1 MFDNDGPSRRNV
13 LKGTAGLGALSLAG
27 CLGGGG
33 GGSGNEPVDL
43 TVGSSS
49 SGSSTYGN
57 SQAIQR
63 VVSENSDYL
72 NFITQDAGG
81 DPQSIRLYADGE
93 INSYSAGNYIMN
105 QALNETGPFGDDP
118 VSEFPQL
125 GFGHLSLNL
134 YWMALEDSDIQTT
147 DDLPGRDVYC
157 LPAGWGL
164 RAMTEE
170 MYGAAGLWEGLEE
183 NVVNVETG
191 QAASAL
197 AEGRAEAFIVY
208 TSNYTQLPSWAAEI
222 DSRVDVRPIE
232 MTDPYVQAAQDFS
245 GAGYE
250 EVDEIGG
257 WEQDVQGDFPKH
269 TWTETY
275 PYYFS
280 PDISAQA
287 VYDLM
292 EICHNNYESMQ
303 EANPTILDWSDPSNF
318 TFALAHT
325 DEIPIH
331 PGAADWYEDNDVWDD
346 SWTRGDE

>member
-1 MFDNDGPSRRNV
+1 MANNGNQSRRDV
-13 LKGTAGLGALSLAG
+13 LKGTAGLGAITLAG
-27 CLGGGG
+27 CLGGDDDT
-33 GGSGNEPVDL
+33 VDL

-63 VVSENSDYL
+63 VVSNESDYV

-81 DPQSIRLYADGE
+81 DPQSMRLFEDDE
-93 INSYSAGNYIMN
+93 LNSYSAGNYILN
-105 QALNETGPFGDDP
+105 QALEQTGPFAEPDNI
-118 VSEFPQL
+118 ENFPQH

-134 YWMALEDSDIQTT
+134 YWMALEDSDIETT
-147 DDLPGRDVYC
+147 DDLFGRAIYA

-170 MYGAAGLWEGLEE
+170 MYGNAGLWDDLEE
-183 NVVNVETG
+183 GVVNFETTE
-191 QAASAL
+191 AASAL
-197 AEGRAEAFIVY
+197 EEGRVEAFVTY
-208 TSNYTQLPSWAAEI
+208 SSNYDQLPSWATEI

-232 MTDPYVQAAQDFS
+232 MTDDFVDAAQDFG

-257 WEQDVQGDFPKH
+257 WNQDVQGGDFPKH

-275 PYYFS
+275 PYLFGS
-280 PDISAQA
+280 EVPADA
-287 VYDLM
+287 VYELM
-292 EICHNNYESMQ
+292 EICHNHYQSMQ
-303 EANPTILDWSDPSNF
+303 DANPTILDWDDPENF
-318 TFALAHT
+318 TFALTHT
-325 DEIPIH
+325 DDVPIH